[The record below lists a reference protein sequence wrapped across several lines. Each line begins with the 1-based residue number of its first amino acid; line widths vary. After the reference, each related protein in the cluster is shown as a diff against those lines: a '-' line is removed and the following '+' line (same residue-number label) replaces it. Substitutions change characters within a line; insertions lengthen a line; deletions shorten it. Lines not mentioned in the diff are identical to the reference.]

1 MAEYKALGQ
10 VKVRLRR
17 ATIYRLLSNFFDYGG
32 TNGKNCVWD
41 VHIRKSDGECGVKE
55 TCCSSRSQL
64 SEMVAYR
71 IYQFWW

>member
-17 ATIYRLLSNFFDYGG
+17 ATIYRFLSNFFDYGG

-41 VHIRKSDGECGVKE
+41 VHIRKSDGEWGV
-55 TCCSSRSQL
+55 
-64 SEMVAYR
+64 
-71 IYQFWW
+71 